1 VREGL
6 EIVIMEDNKYLW
18 DRTGEVDP
26 EIQELEEVLGTLRY
40 QPRPLR
46 IPADIQISRR
56 RTIFPPL
63 AIAAAIALIAVAVG
77 IWFSL
82 SRRQSLQPLRATT
95 GSPVKQTPIA
105 PEVVQPSPRV
115 EEVVAET
122 PKPANNRRS
131 RRESARN
138 PMFARHTTNE
148 IRQPKL
154 TPEQL
159 ANKEQVLVALRL
171 VSAKLNIAQRRTQ
184 GAPLSNV
191 IRNHRIG

>member
-26 EIQELEEVLGTLRY
+26 EIQEIEEVLGTLRY

-46 IPADIQISRR
+46 IPADIQIGRR
-56 RTIFPPL
+56 RTFFPPL

-82 SRRQSLQPLRATT
+82 SRQQAAQPLEASTN
-95 GSPVKQTPIA
+95 SPIKETPIA
-105 PEVVQPSPRV
+105 PEVVQPTPSV
-115 EEVVAET
+115 EVVAQK
-122 PKPANNRRS
+122 PKPATLGTGQ
-131 RRESARN
+131 RESTRNRWAASRNAR
-138 PMFARHTTNE
+138 E
-148 IRQPKL
+148 IRQPAL
-154 TPEQL
+154 TPQELAEKEQL
-159 ANKEQVLVALRL
+159 VAALRL
-171 VSAKLNIAQRRTQ
+171 VSAKLNIAQRRMQ
-184 GAPLSNV
+184 GPSPQNV